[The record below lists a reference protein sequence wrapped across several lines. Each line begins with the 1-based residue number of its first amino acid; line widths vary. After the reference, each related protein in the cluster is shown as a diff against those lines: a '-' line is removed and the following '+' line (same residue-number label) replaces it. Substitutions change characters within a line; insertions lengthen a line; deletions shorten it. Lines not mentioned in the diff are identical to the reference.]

1 MDATSTCDRRED
13 LVAYLYG
20 ESEADERERLEAHLA
35 ACESCAAE
43 VDALRSVRRSLA
55 AWTPP
60 EAELGFRVVSDPPRR
75 EAPWWRRVGLRPA
88 WGLAAASAAVVA
100 AVALGAID
108 FRWEGDGVVI
118 RMGRPAASGSVGAL
132 TPAAAPLASAAP
144 QTAAAP
150 RAMVAPDAG
159 DDALM
164 RRIRML
170 IEQSERR
177 QQQEFATGLLS
188 LAQEFDLQRR
198 EDRMRVQ
205 QEVGALAD
213 YLVRVSGR

>member
-60 EAELGFRVVSDPPRR
+60 EAELGFRIVSDPPRR
-75 EAPWWRRVGLRPA
+75 EAPWWRVGLRPA

-108 FRWEGDGVVI
+108 VRWEGDGVVI

-132 TPAAAPLASAAP
+132 TPAAAPRASAAP

-150 RAMVAPDAG
+150 RAMAAPDAG

-198 EDRMRVQ
+198 EDQMRVQ